1 MADSVSAPH
10 CITVALIGNPNT
22 GKTTLFNAMTGL
34 RHRVGNYPGVTVET
48 KSGTACFDGLVL
60 EVTDVPGTYSLSP
73 RSPDEMLTVD
83 LLLGHRPEAR
93 RPEVVVCILDA
104 SNLERNLYLA
114 TQVFELGVP
123 TVLALNMVDVAEAR
137 GLAIDTKGL
146 SAALG
151 VPVVATQANARR
163 GIAEL
168 VAAITKASDEQ
179 PPTNRPQFPEPFRE
193 EVDRLVQWVAN
204 HGNGQIEP
212 FILERAILDVGGH
225 TEAILVRRFG
235 PPLAERLNA
244 ARDRLRAAGCPV
256 PAVEART
263 RYAWIAER
271 TRSAVVR
278 PAQRRVTPSDR
289 LDRVLIHR
297 FWGLAIF
304 LGLMALVFQSLYSWA
319 TLLMDPL
326 ASLFDAVGAWTGE
339 RLPAGPLRELVQHG
353 VVAGV
358 GNVLVFLPQIV
369 ILFGFL
375 AVLEDCGYMARAA
388 FLMDK
393 LMARCGLSGKSFI
406 PLLSSF
412 ACAIPGVMAT
422 RTIEDRRDR
431 LTTILVAPLMSC
443 SARLPVYVLLIGA
456 FVPARDVLGI
466 WNLQGL
472 VLFAMYLVGL
482 VTAPLVAWA
491 LKRTV
496 LRGETPVFLMELP
509 SFKLPSLA
517 TVAHRMFDRGM
528 AFVRRAGTLI
538 LASTIVIWALQYY
551 PRSQEISRQFGPQ
564 IAALEAQLATS
575 EDPELRARLDDLSN
589 QQEAAQQATSAL
601 GRIGRWLEP
610 AVVPLGW
617 DWRIGMAAVASFPA
631 RELVVSA
638 LGTIFS
644 VGSEVD
650 TEDLEGKARLET
662 ALSSATWPD
671 GRPLFTLPVALSIMV
686 FFALCCQCAATLAV
700 IKRETNSWRW
710 PIFTFVYMTGLA
722 YLAALAVYQ
731 IGARC

>member
-1 MADSVSAPH
+1 
-10 CITVALIGNPNT
+10 
-22 GKTTLFNAMTGL
+22 
-34 RHRVGNYPGVTVET
+34 
-48 KSGTACFDGLVL
+48 
-60 EVTDVPGTYSLSP
+60 
-73 RSPDEMLTVD
+73 
-83 LLLGHRPEAR
+83 
-93 RPEVVVCILDA
+93 VVVCILDA

-123 TVLALNMVDVAEAR
+123 TVLALNMVDIAEAR
-137 GLAIDTKGL
+137 GLTIDTKQL
-146 SAALG
+146 AIELG

-163 GIAEL
+163 GIADL
-168 VAAITKASDEQ
+168 VAAIGTASASQ
-179 PPTNRPQFPEPFRE
+179 RPAQRPTFPEPFRA
-193 EVDRLVQWVAN
+193 EVEGLLKWVAQN
-204 HGNGQIEP
+204 GNGQIEP
-212 FILERAILDVGGH
+212 FILERAILDEGGH
-225 TEAILVRRFG
+225 TESVLVRRFG
-235 PPLAERLNA
+235 AALADRLA
-244 ARDRLRAAGCPV
+244 SARDRLRAAGCPV

-263 RYAWIAER
+263 RYAWIADR
-271 TRSAVVR
+271 TRTAVVR
-278 PAQRRVTPSDR
+278 PSLRRVTASDR
-289 LDRVLIHR
+289 LDRILIHR
-297 FWGLAIF
+297 FWGLVIF
-304 LGLMALVFQSLYSWA
+304 LALMVLVFQSLYSWA
-319 TLLMDPL
+319 TLFMDPL
-326 ASLFDAVGAWTGE
+326 ASLFDVVGAWTGE
-339 RLPAGPLRELVQHG
+339 QLPAGPLRELVQHG

-375 AVLEDCGYMARAA
+375 AILEDCGYMARAA

-393 LMARCGLSGKSFI
+393 LMCRCGLSGKSFI

-456 FVPARDVLGI
+456 FVPPQSILGI

-482 VTAPLVAWA
+482 VAAPLVAWA

-496 LRGETPVFLMELP
+496 LRGEAPVFLMELP
-509 SFKLPSLA
+509 SFKLPSLG
-517 TVAHRMFDRGM
+517 TVVHRMFDRGM

-551 PRSQEISRQFGPQ
+551 PRSEEVSREFGPQ
-564 IAALEAQLATS
+564 IAALEAQLGAQDEGS
-575 EDPELRARLDDLSN
+575 LREQIEDLSHR
-589 QQEAAQQATSAL
+589 QAAAQQAASAL
-601 GRIGRWLEP
+601 GCIGRWIEP

-644 VGSEVD
+644 AGGDVD
-650 TEDLEGKARLET
+650 AEDLEGSARLQG
-662 ALSSATWPD
+662 ALSAATWSD

-700 IKRETNSWRW
+700 IKRETNSWGW
-710 PIFTFVYMTGLA
+710 PIFTFGYMTGLA
-722 YLAALAVYQ
+722 YLAALVVYQ
-731 IGARC
+731 IGIRL